1 MGKKN
6 LAIIYIIAA
15 GVLWGCIGLFVRTLN
30 GWGISSME
38 LVALRSFVT
47 AIIMFFVL
55 LIKDRKLLIIN
66 PKHLWCF
73 VGTGILSVNF
83 FNFCYFK
90 TITLASLSVAAV
102 LLYTAPAIVMVLS
115 FFLFR
120 EKFTKRKVISLVMT
134 FVGCAFV
141 TGLIG
146 SKVSMTPMSIL
157 TGLGAGFGYA
167 LYSIF
172 SRYAIERGYGSFTI
186 TFYTFLIAAIGS
198 LFISDAKATVMAATV
213 SPKCILISVGF
224 GIVSTVLPYLFY
236 TAGLKEVENGKASI
250 IVSIEPVT
258 ATVIG
263 LIVFSEPFTFNG
275 IIGIVL
281 VIAALVICNI
291 EGKKNENSSN

>member
-55 LIKDRKLLIIN
+55 LIKDRKLLKIKL
-66 PKHLWCF
+66 KHLWCF
-73 VGTGILSVNF
+73 IGTGILSVNF

-120 EKFTKRKVISLVMT
+120 EKFTTRKVISLVMT

-141 TGLIG
+141 TGLVG

-172 SRYAIERGYGSFTI
+172 SRYAIDRGYGSFTI

-198 LFISDAKATVMAATV
+198 LFISDAKAVVQAATV
-213 SPKCILISVGF
+213 SPKCIIISIGF

-258 ATVIG
+258 ATVLG
-263 LIVFSEPFTFNG
+263 LIVFSEPFTLNG

-281 VIAALVICNI
+281 VILALVICNI

>member
-6 LAIIYIIAA
+6 LAVIYIIAA
-15 GVLWGCIGLFVRTLN
+15 GVLWGCIGLFVRTMN
-30 GWGISSME
+30 SWGISSME

-55 LIKDRKLLIIN
+55 LIKDRKLLKIKL
-66 PKHLWCF
+66 KHLWCF
-73 VGTGILSVNF
+73 IGTGILSVNF

-157 TGLGAGFGYA
+157 TGLGAGLGYA

-198 LFISDAKATVMAATV
+198 LFISDAKSVVQAATV

-250 IVSIEPVT
+250 IVSVEPVT
-258 ATVIG
+258 ATILG

-281 VIAALVICNI
+281 VIAALVICNV